1 MLTALAADSS
11 NTTANIIAAVAGVI
25 TALGGLAG
33 GTALLVSS
41 MRTKRQVQ
49 SVHKIVNQQRTDMLR
64 FQEALVRALIAA
76 GIEVPIDQ
84 SLPPAPDHDPT
95 AEHP

>member
-1 MLTALAADSS
+1 MLTVLAADSS

-41 MRTKRQVQ
+41 VRTKRQVE
-49 SVHKIVNQQRTDMLR
+49 SVHKIVNQQHTDSMN
-64 FQEALVRALIAA
+64 FQAALIRALVAA

-84 SLPPAPDHDPT
+84 SLPAVPDRDPT